1 MAVFRLPASVRSVA
15 LVLALVAAAAGL
27 GCERKTPEA
36 TPPPAPPPPSA
47 SAAPTAGAVAAAPG
61 ASASAHPQFVKVEF
75 PEVHIRPGVETKVR
89 VAWRSPPGTGVN
101 EEAPFKV
108 RWSHSDALADAP
120 ADVKATGTSAREGF
134 DIRVL
139 PLAGTPN
146 ATLTGVIDLVVCDMA
161 THAVCIPVRRKIEIE
176 FVVNKSAPSETTVTV
191 DLPQAKAM

>member
-1 MAVFRLPASVRSVA
+1 VTSFSFSVA
-15 LVLALVAAAAGL
+15 LVLVAFICS
-27 GCERKTPEA
+27 GCGRK
-36 TPPPAPPPPSA
+36 PPPPPEPA
-47 SAAPTAGAVAAAPG
+47 ATSAAPAARGGPGAGA
-61 ASASAHPQFVKVEF
+61 ASATADDAGAGPQFARVEF

-134 DIRVL
+134 DIQVK

-146 ATLTGVIDLVVCDMA
+146 ATLTGTIDLVVCDMA
-161 THAVCIPVRRKIEIE
+161 THAVCVPVRRKIEIE
-176 FVVNKSAPSETTVTV
+176 FVVNKAAPAETTVTV
-191 DLPQAKAM
+191 DLPQAKAI

>member
-1 MAVFRLPASVRSVA
+1 VALFRLSTSVRILA
-15 LVLALVAAAAGL
+15 LVLVTAGL
-27 GCERKTPEA
+27 GCERKTPDA
-36 TPPPAPPPPSA
+36 TPSPSPAPAPAPPPPPPS
-47 SAAPTAGAVAAAPG
+47 
-61 ASASAHPQFVKVEF
+61 SASAHLQSDKVEF

-120 ADVKATGTSAREGF
+120 ADVKATGTSAKDGF
-134 DIRVL
+134 DIQVK
-139 PLAGTPN
+139 PLAGAPN

-176 FVVNKSAPSETTVTV
+176 FVVNKSAPSDTTVTV
-191 DLPQAKAM
+191 DLPQAKAP

>member
-1 MAVFRLPASVRSVA
+1 VGLFRIPTSVRFVA
-15 LVLALVAAAAGL
+15 LVLLLVAAGL
-27 GCERKTPEA
+27 GCERKTPDA
-36 TPPPAPPPPSA
+36 TPSPSPSPSPAPPPPPASSA
-47 SAAPTAGAVAAAPG
+47 SAA
-61 ASASAHPQFVKVEF
+61 HPQFAKVEF

-146 ATLTGVIDLVVCDMA
+146 ATLTGVIDLVVCDVA